1 MHRSNKNVKKTL
13 FFMTF
18 HPTNAVFPSFCLLN
32 LAIFSVTA
40 SQNELFLLFFRIF
53 SVTGHFPIL
62 WTGTGTMPSPCRTGS
77 TALII
82 PPTSCGMICFL
93 LEEIYIKEI
102 ITMEPITQRN
112 V

>member
-1 MHRSNKNVKKTL
+1 MHKSNKNVKKTL

-53 SVTGHFPIL
+53 SVAGHFSIL
-62 WTGTGTMPSPCRTGS
+62 WSDTATIPSPCHAGPPD
-77 TALII
+77 LII
-82 PPTSCGMICFL
+82 PPTSCGM
-93 LEEIYIKEI
+93 
-102 ITMEPITQRN
+102 
-112 V
+112 